1 MTELTRTHNIAGIIA
16 APIGTQATLM
26 GWVDSR
32 RDLGQLIFIIL
43 RDRWGTLQCT
53 IDPERSPEAHKAA
66 EELRGEYVVAFTGE
80 TRARPEKEVRNYPGG
95 DREFIVD
102 ACHIISRAETPP
114 FVIEDEVKAS
124 EEMRLKYR
132 YLDLRRRRMVEIMEV
147 RHKAIAAIRA
157 HLNSLG
163 FLEVETPL
171 LARSTP
177 EGARDYVVPSRVQ
190 PGKFYALPQSP
201 QLYKQILMCSG
212 VDKYYQIAKCLRDED
227 LRGNRQPEHTQ
238 LDLEMSFAS
247 RDELFEVIEGCMN
260 EVWRATKGAELALPF
275 PRMNYDEVMRRWGS
289 DKPDLRFGS
298 EIVDVT
304 ELWHGTEAKF
314 IAGGLDAGQR
324 VHGVFIPGAS
334 LSRKEQDA
342 WTETAK
348 GLGAGG
354 LMTVELGEEVRG
366 SVAKFVPDTELF
378 KQAVSTGS
386 SGVTPPDNAAGR
398 RDTAPSDTSSGTWF
412 MVMGATKA
420 NLKILGQL
428 RLKLGHEFKLIDE
441 SRYEWL
447 WVVDFPLY
455 EEDEATGEVAPAH
468 HAFTHPLAADVDKLL
483 SDDPAELLTIRADNY
498 DLVLNGVEMLSGSLR
513 IFDPDLQRKVLR
525 KVGLSDATIDERFGW
540 FLEAYKYGAPPHR
553 GIGQGID
560 RLVMSLMGTDNIRD
574 VIAFPKTAT
583 AQCPLTSAPSGIDDA
598 QWKELG
604 LKPAKG

>member
-1 MTELTRTHNIAGIIA
+1 MQTELKRTHNIEQIIA
-16 APIGTQATLM
+16 APIGAPATLM

-53 IDPERSPEAHKAA
+53 IDPERSPSAHKAA
-66 EELRGEYVVAFTGE
+66 AELRGEYVVAFTGA
-80 TRARPEKEVRNYPGG
+80 TRPRPVKEVRDYPGG

-102 ACHIISRAETPP
+102 ACAIISRAETPP

-132 YLDLRRRRMVEIMEV
+132 YLDLRRRKMVEIMTV
-147 RHKAIAAIRA
+147 RHKTIAAIRA

-201 QLYKQILMCSG
+201 QLFKQILMCG
-212 VDKYYQIAKCLRDED
+212 GIDRYYQIAKCLRDED

-247 RDELFEVIEGCMN
+247 RDDLFEVIEGCMN
-260 EVWRATKGAELALPF
+260 EVWKATKGVELELPF
-275 PRMNYDEVMRRWGS
+275 SRLNYDEVLRRWGS
-289 DKPDLRFGS
+289 DKPELRFGS
-298 EIVDVT
+298 EITDLT
-304 ELWHGTEAKF
+304 ELWRGTGASF

-334 LSRKEQDA
+334 LSRKELDA
-342 WTETAK
+342 WTEVAK
-348 GLGAGG
+348 SLGAGG
-354 LMTVELGEEVRG
+354 LMTVELGGDELRG
-366 SVAKFVPDTELF
+366 SVAKFVPDVEKF
-378 KQAVSTGS
+378 KA
-386 SGVTPPDNAAGR
+386 AAGSG
-398 RDTAPSDTSSGTWF
+398 TGTWF
-412 MVMGATKA
+412 MVLGSVKA
-420 NLKILGQL
+420 NLKIMGQL
-428 RLKLGHEFKLIDE
+428 RLKLGHEFKLIDA
-441 SRYEWL
+441 SRFEWL

-455 EEDEATGEVAPAH
+455 EEDETTGEVTPAH
-468 HAFTHPLAADVDKLL
+468 HAFTSPLSEDVDKLL
-483 SDDPAELLTIRADNY
+483 SGDQQVLLSMRADNY
-498 DLVLNGVEMLSGSLR
+498 DLVLNGTEMLSGSLR
-513 IFDPDLQRKVLR
+513 IFDPGLQRKVLR
-525 KVGLSDATIDERFGW
+525 KVGLTDAVIDERFGW

-560 RLVMSLMGTDNIRD
+560 RLVMSLLGLDNIRD

-583 AQCPLTSAPSGIDDA
+583 AQCPLTGAPSEIEDG
-598 QWKELG
+598 QWRELG